1 MASVLEGHD
10 TCVWLSGI
18 PWEDYVR
25 LRNVPESR
33 NVRMTYDGGVLALM
47 SPSKLHER
55 VAELLGR
62 LILAWTEERGI
73 PVQSC
78 GTMTFQRA
86 DLEQG
91 LEPDKCYYVRH
102 EAAVR
107 AREELDLTVDPPP
120 DLVVEVDVSSSS
132 RDRLPLYER
141 LGVPEVWL
149 WRDDVLRLLVLDE
162 KRRYVEADDSVALPG
177 FPRPTAERLLAARRE
192 QDETAL
198 VREFREAIRSGA

>member
-1 MASVLEGHD
+1 MATVLEGHD
-10 TCVWLSGI
+10 VCVWLGGI

-33 NVRMTYDGGVLALM
+33 NVRMTYDRGVLALM

-55 VAELLGR
+55 IAELLGR
-62 LILAWTEERGI
+62 LILAWTEEREI

-107 AREELDLTVDPPP
+107 DREELDLAIDPPP

-132 RDRLPLYER
+132 RNRLPLYGR

-149 WRDDVLRLLVLDE
+149 WRDDALRVLVRDE
-162 KRRYVEADDSVALPG
+162 KGQYGEADDSAALPG
-177 FPRPTAERLLAARRE
+177 FPCPLAQRLLAARRD
-192 QDETAL
+192 QDETTL
-198 VREFREAIRSGA
+198 VRRFRQAIRAGA